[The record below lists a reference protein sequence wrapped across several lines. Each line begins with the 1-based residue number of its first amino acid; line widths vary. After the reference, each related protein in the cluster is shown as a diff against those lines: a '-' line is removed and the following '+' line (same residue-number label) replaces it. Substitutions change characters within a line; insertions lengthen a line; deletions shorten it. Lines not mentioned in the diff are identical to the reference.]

1 MIPNE
6 QTHEW
11 LLHKHYAHRIPS
23 ISFAFGLYIDNLLC
37 GIVTFGT
44 PPSSP
49 LRNGI
54 AGEKWSDAVVEL
66 NRLVINDNSPKNSAS
81 YLVGNSLKLLPRPSI
96 VVSFADTEQGHI
108 GYIYQACNF
117 IYTGL
122 SANRTNWVIDGFDNL
137 HSMTIADKSRG
148 KKDRAKY
155 MRDTFGDK
163 FKLEPRSR
171 KHRYVYI
178 VANKATK
185 KIILEDLKYKQED
198 YPKGKTRKYDASYNP
213 ATQSIF
219 DL

>member
-1 MIPNE
+1 
-6 QTHEW
+6 
-11 LLHKHYAHRIPS
+11 
-23 ISFAFGLYIDNLLC
+23 
-37 GIVTFGT
+37 
-44 PPSSP
+44 
-49 LRNGI
+49 
-54 AGEKWSDAVVEL
+54 
-66 NRLVINDNSPKNSAS
+66 
-81 YLVGNSLKLLPRPSI
+81 
-96 VVSFADTEQGHI
+96 
-108 GYIYQACNF
+108 
-117 IYTGL
+117 
-122 SANRTNWVIDGFDNL
+122 
-137 HSMTIADKSRG
+137 
-148 KKDRAKY
+148 